1 MPGPSAHRRARL
13 LRAVPQRAADHQ
25 RGAGP
30 YISNPDDIVYYDSY
44 ELALQAG
51 ENVLGLWL
59 GNGFQNNPGGH
70 IWDFDKA
77 RFRGAPQVAL
87 RLTYTGPDGTERTL
101 ESDDSFHTAPSPVL
115 FDDYRFGEHYD
126 ARLELP
132 GWNAPGFDDS
142 GWQPALPAPMPRA
155 RPVSARRSPSWSPT
169 S

>member
-101 ESDDSFHTAPSPVL
+101 ESDDSFRTAPSPVL

-126 ARLELP
+126 A
-132 GWNAPGFDDS
+132 GWSCRDGTL
-142 GWQPALPAPMPRA
+142 PALTTAAGSQRCPPPCPGA
-155 RPVSARRSPSWSPT
+155 RPVSARRSLSWSPT